1 MNKPRLGLGLDALLG
16 SDPAPVAIAES
27 RRDGV
32 ADLPLAEIRPNP
44 WQPRAAFDEEDLR
57 SLAASIRASGVIQPV
72 VVRRSAPGYELVA
85 GERRFR
91 AAKLAGLAAIPAV
104 VRDVDERSMLVLALV
119 ENLQR
124 RDLNAIEKAKAL
136 RQLMQMNTWTQE
148 QAAESVGLSRPTV
161 ANFLRLLELPAE
173 AQEAVSRGTLTMG
186 HARALLA
193 TSNAALQRQLL
204 KRIVDEDL
212 SVRVVEKIVAGA
224 APAKAGRPAARRKD
238 PAVEDLEQR
247 LTQFFGTRVEL
258 VMRTRGGQ
266 IVVNWF
272 STDQFNGLLR
282 KLGV

>member
-1 MNKPRLGLGLDALLG
+1 
-16 SDPAPVAIAES
+16 
-27 RRDGV
+27 
-32 ADLPLAEIRPNP
+32 
-44 WQPRAAFDEEDLR
+44 
-57 SLAASIRASGVIQPV
+57 
-72 VVRRSAPGYELVA
+72 
-85 GERRFR
+85 
-91 AAKLAGLAAIPAV
+91 
-104 VRDVDERSMLVLALV
+104 
-119 ENLQR
+119 
-124 RDLNAIEKAKAL
+124 
-136 RQLMQMNTWTQE
+136 
-148 QAAESVGLSRPTV
+148 V